1 MATDLFEQFFF
12 RIFMEETMP
21 NRALPNDEAYEESP
35 IDMFGVLKQGF
46 ARLSESLLGWG
57 SKTSIKKSKSADHA
71 LDEDDENSGNN
82 IEMAHFH
89 HQQSQLKTKGHD
101 FVLQHLSNPTWCDE
115 CGDFIWGLYKQCLRC
130 RNCHFTCHQNC
141 GALVRLGC
149 KSKSSPDLAAAQ
161 SSEPPLLEST
171 DTLQTVSSDGSSE
184 PTNEKDETDSGYR
197 SGTIP
202 EDKLPRKPSQAT
214 LNREELRLKIEE
226 YNLLVPGAEFS
237 LKEEKGHSQAFQG
250 FLKVTLN
257 LSRPICMSLCSRP
270 PSIYEALTKEH
281 IVEQNTM
288 TMSFYMPRDTMKSI
302 HISSESTSKEV
313 ITLLLKK
320 FHILDNPRKFAL
332 YEQELSSR
340 GKIVKLRRVPDT
352 ECPLL
357 TSLEWDPDKLSYIRL
372 VLQENETGEV
382 MWDAFSLPELQN
394 FMRVLD
400 REENEYCSQL
410 EYKYK
415 VMRKIIQTRLKELRK
430 EKLAEKRKS
439 LGLMS

>member
-1 MATDLFEQFFF
+1 MATDPLERFCF
-12 RIFMEETMP
+12 RIIMEEASHT
-21 NRALPNDEAYEESP
+21 RELPNGNAYEEDP
-35 IDMFGVLKQGF
+35 VDMFGVLKQGF
-46 ARLSESLLGWG
+46 SRLSESLFGWG
-57 SKTSIKKSKSADHA
+57 SKPSMRKSKSADHA
-71 LDEDDENSGNN
+71 LEDDGQNMED

-89 HQQSQLKTKGHD
+89 RPHTELKTKGHD

-149 KSKSSPDLAAAQ
+149 KSKSSPDLAGQ
-161 SSEPPLLEST
+161 SSEPPLLEPT

-202 EDKLPRKPSQAT
+202 EEKLPRKPSQAT
-214 LNREELRLKIEE
+214 LNREELKLKIEE
-226 YNLLVPGAEFS
+226 YNMLVPGADFS
-237 LKEEKGHSQAFQG
+237 LKEEKGEAFQG
-250 FLKVTLN
+250 FLKVTMN
-257 LSRPICMSLCSRP
+257 LSRPICMSLGARP

-302 HISSESTSKEV
+302 HVPSNLTSKEV
-313 ITLLLKK
+313 IHLLLKK

-340 GKIVKLRRVPDT
+340 GKIVKLRRIPEG
-352 ECPLL
+352 ECPLQ
-357 TSLEWDPDKLSYIRL
+357 TSLEWDPDKLSYIRM

-382 MWDAFSLPELQN
+382 MWEAFSQPELNN
-394 FMRVLD
+394 FLRVLD
-400 REENEYCSQL
+400 REENEYMTQL

-415 VMRKIIQTRLKELRK
+415 VMRKIIQQRLKELRK

-439 LGLMS
+439 LGLPS

>member
-1 MATDLFEQFFF
+1 MATDPLERFCF
-12 RIFMEETMP
+12 RIIMEEATT
-21 NRALPNDEAYEESP
+21 NRVLPNGDACDAEENP
-35 IDMFGVLKQGF
+35 VDMFGVLKQGF
-46 ARLSESLLGWG
+46 TRLSESLFGWG
-57 SKTSIKKSKSADHA
+57 SKPPMRKSKSADHC
-71 LDEDDENSGNN
+71 LEDDGQIGEGF
-82 IEMAHFH
+82 EMAHFQRQH
-89 HQQSQLKTKGHD
+89 SELKTKGHD

-149 KSKSSPDLAAAQ
+149 KSKSSPDLAGQ
-161 SSEPPLLEST
+161 TEPPLLEPT

-202 EDKLPRKPSQAT
+202 EEKLPRKPSQAT
-214 LNREELRLKIEE
+214 LNREELKLKIEE

-237 LKEEKGHSQAFQG
+237 LKEDKGQAFQG

-257 LSRPICMSLCSRP
+257 LSRPICMSLGVRP

-281 IVEQNTM
+281 IIEQNTM

-302 HISSESTSKEV
+302 HVPSVSSSKEV
-313 ITLLLKK
+313 IALLLKK

-372 VLQENETGEV
+372 VLQENETGDI

-394 FMRVLD
+394 FLIVLD
-400 REENEYCSQL
+400 REEKEYCSQL

-415 VMRKIIQTRLKELRK
+415 VMRKIIQSRLKELRK

-439 LGLMS
+439 LGLVS